1 MLEICRR
8 AEAEQ
13 VPIFLYGGTDAMLEA
28 LRLRFTKE
36 FPQLQIAGMRRSA
49 FRKLT
54 PEERD
59 QMAADIRASGAK
71 ITFIGLGCPRQEV
84 FAYEMRERLGMP
96 LLAVGAAFNFHAG
109 ILPQAPAGMQR
120 FGLEWLYRL
129 VQEPRR
135 LWKRYLLLNPLY
147 VAMVSCQWT
156 GLWKSENHV
165 GHPPAEELRYG

>member
-13 VPIFLYGGTDAMLEA
+13 LPIFLYGGTDAMLEA
-28 LRLRFTKE
+28 LRLRLTKE
-36 FPQLQIAGMRRSA
+36 FPQLQFAGLRRSA

-54 PEERD
+54 PDERD
-59 QMAADIRASGAK
+59 QAAADIRASGAK

-109 ILPQAPAGMQR
+109 ILPQAPANMQR

-147 VAMVSCQWT
+147 LAMLSCQWT
-156 GLWKSENHV
+156 GLWKSENHL
-165 GHPPAEELRYG
+165 GHPPTEELRYG